1 MDSLSV
7 AELLARGRV
16 CIEAQQF
23 EDALPYLRC
32 AHVREPTH
40 AQARSFY
47 GLCLGLAE
55 REFGR
60 ALELCSS
67 AVRQEFFNPV
77 LYQNLAT
84 LHLAFGF
91 KADAL
96 RCLRRGRMINPAHE
110 GIRRDLER
118 LGFRRA
124 AILRFLPRNHPL
136 NRWLGRVR
144 HHFERERRRAAT
156 A

>member
-7 AELLARGRV
+7 AELVAHGRA
-16 CIEAQQF
+16 CIEAQHF

-32 AHVREPTH
+32 AYLREPTH

-47 GLCLGLAE
+47 GLCLGLVE
-55 REFGR
+55 REFGQ

-67 AVRQEFFNPV
+67 AMHQEFFNPV

-84 LHLAFGF
+84 LHLSFGF
-91 KADAL
+91 KADAH

-110 GIRRDLER
+110 GIREDLVR
-118 LGFRRA
+118 LGLRRA
-124 AILRFLPRNHPL
+124 ASLRFLPRNHAL

-144 HHFERERRRAAT
+144 HHLERERGRAAV